1 MGQISA
7 FRLHHGGPLQ
17 GTPHHSSWFLLTAL
31 TPQLWS
37 LASSAE
43 APTLPYPSPQPP
55 GCGRPQW
62 GLLTAQRPHSAT
74 TQQLGQFG
82 EENKHFL
89 PVLGLAARQRPG
101 QLRFLGATGLEGVG
115 GGQELRGA
123 EGRCSPRHPA
133 LGERREGMVA
143 DPGKTA
149 RSPRDLLRAAHTQA
163 HPAQPL
169 CLADC
174 SPVIASWGPCLG
186 PLCFEKRLP
195 CHRVSTHFSELRAR
209 C

>member
-1 MGQISA
+1 M
-7 FRLHHGGPLQ
+7 
-17 GTPHHSSWFLLTAL
+17 

-43 APTLPYPSPQPP
+43 APALPFPSPQPL

-74 TQQLGQFG
+74 MQQLGQFG

-101 QLRFLGATGLEGVG
+101 QLGFPGATGLEGVRGG
-115 GGQELRGA
+115 GGQELWGA
-123 EGRCSPRHPA
+123 GGRCSPRHPA
-133 LGERREGMVA
+133 LGGRREGMVA
-143 DPGKTA
+143 DPGRPA
-149 RSPRDLLRAAHTQA
+149 CSPWDRPRATHTCA

-169 CLADC
+169 CFPDC
-174 SPVIASWGPCLG
+174 GPVIASCGPCLSS
-186 PLCFEKRLP
+186 LCFEKRLP
-195 CHRVSTHFSELRAR
+195 CHRGSTHFPELRAR